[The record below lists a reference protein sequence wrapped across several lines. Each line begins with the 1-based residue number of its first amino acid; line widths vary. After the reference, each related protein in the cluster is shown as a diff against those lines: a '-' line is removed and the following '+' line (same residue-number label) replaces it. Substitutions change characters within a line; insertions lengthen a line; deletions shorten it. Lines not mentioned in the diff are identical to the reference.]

1 MGFNTDF
8 WRYEMIL
15 KVDIYI
21 ELYMGLCYGIVGV
34 GLEVPESF

>member
-15 KVDIYI
+15 MVDVYI
-21 ELYMGLCYGIVGV
+21 ELYMELCYCIVGV
-34 GLEVPESF
+34 CLEVPESF